1 MIIMYHMFNIIKHS
15 NIRIPRV
22 LFVIFFSML
31 LLSCGNKGP
40 LTIPQ
45 QGQDNANLEK
55 QSDKADIK

>member
-15 NIRIPRV
+15 NTRISRV
-22 LFVIFFSML
+22 LFVMFFSML

-45 QGQDNANLEK
+45 QAQDNVNLEK
-55 QSDKADIK
+55 KSDKDEY

>member
-15 NIRIPRV
+15 NTRISQV

-31 LLSCGNKGP
+31 LSSCGNKGP

-45 QGQDNANLEK
+45 QAQDNTNLEK
-55 QSDKADIK
+55 QSDKAEY

>member
-15 NIRIPRV
+15 NTSISRV

-45 QGQDNANLEK
+45 QAQDNANLEK
-55 QSDKADIK
+55 KSDKDEY

>member
-31 LLSCGNKGP
+31 LSSCGNKGP

-45 QGQDNANLEK
+45 QAQDNTNLEK
-55 QSDKADIK
+55 KSDKDEY

>member
-15 NIRIPRV
+15 NIRISRV
-22 LFVIFFSML
+22 LFAIFFSML

-45 QGQDNANLEK
+45 QAQDNANLEK
-55 QSDKADIK
+55 QSDKAEY

>member
-15 NIRIPRV
+15 NIRISKV
-22 LFVIFFSML
+22 LLALFFSML

-45 QGQDNANLEK
+45 QDQDNANLEK
-55 QSDKADIK
+55 QSDKAEY